1 MKKLILIIM
10 LFTFSFSIINVKAD
24 NEIIPKAKAGIL
36 IEIST
41 GKIIYDKNIHEQMP
55 VASMTKMMAQI
66 LILEEIEKGNLKWDE
81 KIKVSA
87 NAANYGGSQ
96 IYLMPGEL
104 MSVKDLFK
112 GISIVSGNDA
122 TVVLAEKIG
131 GSENNFVIKMNKKA
145 QALGLQNTVFKNCTG
160 LDEEGH
166 LSTAYDMSIIAKELL
181 KHDDILKFSSIYED
195 YLRTNTPNKFWL
207 VNTNKLIR
215 FYEGADGLKT
225 GHTDNAMYCMAVTA
239 KRNGMRLL
247 AVTLGEPTAAI
258 RNDETTKLLDY
269 GFNLYRT
276 KTLYKKEDIVKKITI
291 DKSDPLIIKI
301 SPLSDVTILFK
312 NEDSDKKYETEINLD
327 NINLPLKKNDKV
339 GEIIVKDNDYI
350 INKID
355 LIVKEDIKK
364 ANIFNLYFRILGDII
379 TGSINLT
386 K

>member
-10 LFTFSFSIINVKAD
+10 LFTFSFSIINVNAD

-96 IYLMPGEL
+96 IYLMPGEV

-122 TVVLAEKIG
+122 TVALAEKIG

-239 KRNGMRLL
+239 KKNGMRLL

-269 GFNLYRT
+269 GFNLYKTR
-276 KTLYKKEDIVKKITI
+276 TLYKKNDIIKKIKI

-350 INKID
+350 ISKID

>member
-10 LFTFSFSIINVKAD
+10 LFAFSFSIINVKAD

-36 IEIST
+36 IEVST

-96 IYLMPGEL
+96 IYLMPGEV

-122 TVVLAEKIG
+122 TVALAEKIG

-225 GHTDNAMYCMAVTA
+225 GHTDNAMYCMAATA

-379 TGSINLT
+379 
-386 K
+386 